1 MTDIRYVILSDLHFG
16 AENSVLTALSE
27 RPATAES
34 TGFSADPQ
42 RPSPLLSGLVDGVR
56 ELTRGQDRP
65 PTLILA
71 GDILDLALSL
81 DEVCAMVFRLFAHLA
96 FGDGPPAFDPVVH
109 YVPGNHD
116 HHEWEITR
124 ENQYVTYVCGQPA
137 DAELV
142 GAWHTTKLVPA
153 AEHPVASSTLL
164 TGLARSQAG
173 GSGVQVEVSYPN
185 LALRTP
191 DGRRCL
197 VVSHGH
203 FTESIYTLMSQLR
216 NILYPGQQLAAF
228 EDIDRLEEENFA
240 WIDFFWSTLGRSG
253 QVGTDMGLI
262 YADLTSEQDI
272 DILVSNLVAAMTA
285 KAPGWL
291 RRPERWAL
299 NAVLRREVLKVA
311 TSERGTPAVTL
322 TAAGQTGLRDYLE
335 GPVRGQLRQQLGQ
348 VPEEVTFVYG
358 HTHKPFVD
366 QWSVPGFPSPV
377 ASPTPEDGSWT
388 PRHQPRSRR
397 AWRCWS
403 TRTWTPPRC
412 SSTGKAPDRRP
423 SRSSSCRRPA
433 ARRPPGT
440 PNWRRGS
447 TRRRRRGRRCRS
459 LPPSS
464 WPSVTGCTPRPSP
477 SATPRG
483 RRAAE
488 KHYPE
493 RLRALRPP
501 AHPLRRPVAGSAR

>member
-1 MTDIRYVILSDLHFG
+1 MSELWQVFGPARRPARNARRNGGVMTDIRYVILSDLHFG

-228 EDIDRLEEENFA
+228 EDIDRLEQENFA

-311 TSERGTPAVTL
+311 TSERGTPSVTL

-377 ASPTPEDGSWT
+377 AIANTGGWVVDTATPAPVQAGVAVLVNEDLDAASLQFYRQSPGSAPVPVQLLPPAGGPPSAW
-388 PRHQPRSRR
+388 HSELASRI
-397 AWRCWS
+397 
-403 TRTWTPPRC
+403 
-412 SSTGKAPDRRP
+412 D
-423 SRSSSCRRPA
+423 PA
-433 ARRPPGT
+433 APP
-440 PNWRRGS
+440 WA
-447 TRRRRRGRRCRS
+447 S
-459 LPPSS
+459 LSE
-464 WPSVTGCTPRPSP
+464 
-477 SATPRG
+477 SAAKLVAQRH
-483 RRAAE
+483 RLHAATV
-488 KHYPE
+488 
-493 RLRALRPP
+493 ALRD
-501 AHPLRRPVAGSAR
+501 AARARLVS